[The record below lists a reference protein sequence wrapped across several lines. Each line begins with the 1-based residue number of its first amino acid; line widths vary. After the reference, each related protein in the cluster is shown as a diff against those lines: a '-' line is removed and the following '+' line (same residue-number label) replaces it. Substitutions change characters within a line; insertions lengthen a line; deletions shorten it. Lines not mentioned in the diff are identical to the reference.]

1 MTNKIRITVIA
12 TGFEHTM
19 PMRQMT
25 TATAAQT
32 QRLMPNRPPT
42 RESVSVGATAAQAP
56 AARPQPQ
63 PQQTARQQQEAYRFN
78 DLEVPAFLRKRQ

>member
-1 MTNKIRITVIA
+1 
-12 TGFEHTM
+12 M

-25 TATAAQT
+25 TATANQT
-32 QRLMPNRPPT
+32 QRLMPNRPPA
-42 RESVSVGATAAQAP
+42 RESVSVGAPAAQTP

-63 PQQTARQQQEAYRFN
+63 QQSRQQQEAYRFN